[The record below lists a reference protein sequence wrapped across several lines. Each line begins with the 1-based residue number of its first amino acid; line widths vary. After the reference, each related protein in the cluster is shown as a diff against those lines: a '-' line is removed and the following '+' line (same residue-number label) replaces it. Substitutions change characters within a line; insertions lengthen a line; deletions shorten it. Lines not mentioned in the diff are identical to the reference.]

1 MKNNWTS
8 FLIMALLLA
17 SVGVQAQYEIKDKQM
32 SILGSSNLHDWES
45 KVHTI
50 KASGDIQVEAG
61 VLKGIKSLSVEIPV
75 TSIKSPKGSIMDK
88 KTYDAL
94 KSDKHPNIS
103 FKLTK
108 VNSLN
113 KTGDGYA
120 INATGNLTV
129 AGVTKSTEI
138 TVTGK
143 VAGDGSVKFEG
154 SKKMKMT
161 DFGIQ
166 PPTALMGTMKTG
178 DDITIKFAVTLGKSS
193 GS

>member
-1 MKNNWTS
+1 MKKHWTS
-8 FLIMALLLA
+8 FLIMALMMV

-32 SILGSSNLHDWES
+32 AIQGTSNLHDWES
-45 KVHTI
+45 KVNTV
-50 KASGDIQVEAG
+50 KAGGDIQLEAG

-103 FKLTK
+103 FKLAK

-113 KTGDGYA
+113 KTGDSYA
-120 INATGNLTV
+120 INATGNLTI
-129 AGVTKSTEI
+129 AGVTKSVDL

-143 VAGDGSVKFEG
+143 VAADGSVKFEG
-154 SKKMKMT
+154 SKKLKMT

-178 DDITIKFAVTLGKSS
+178 DEVTIKFAVTLGKTS

>member
-1 MKNNWTS
+1 
-8 FLIMALLLA
+8 MALLLA

-32 SILGSSNLHDWES
+32 AIHGSSNLHDWES
-45 KVHTI
+45 KVNTI
-50 KASGDIQVEAG
+50 RASGDIQVEAG
-61 VLKGIKSLSVEIPV
+61 VLKGIKSLNVEIPV

-108 VNSLN
+108 LNLLN
-113 KTGDGYA
+113 KSGDGYA

-143 VAGDGSVKFEG
+143 VTGDGSVKFEG

-178 DDITIKFAVTLGKSS
+178 DDITIKFAVTLGKTT